1 MKLKDLPSYAKNTFY
16 HDLKSSML
24 FGVFGG
30 LILPFISIIGRKI
43 GASGFEIALLA
54 ATPFVANAFALLWSE
69 DVFGKGR
76 VWYVVWPCAAGRSLL
91 FIIFFV
97 KGPGLYTLIIF
108 LYMLI
113 TAIPYPSY
121 ASIMKTNYPDSARG
135 KLMSYTR
142 AGNAAFWIISAF
154 ASGLILNR
162 ATDNYRYV
170 FPVAALFGVLSALQ
184 FGAIKVRDEKKSRES
199 LKGIVHITEAL
210 RDRSF
215 QAYILTYSFFEAG
228 LLFALPV
235 IPLVLVDEAHITN
248 LAAGVYGSVFS
259 SMWLAGFFFW
269 GRFLDRYSV
278 RQALMAVFFTG
289 SFMPLIYMLS
299 RNIYMLGI
307 AQGISGFVAAAI
319 ELAGYVVITRLS
331 SSREVPRY
339 MAANVAAGGVRGLIV
354 PFAGTGFFTL
364 FGAGPVFIVSFVLI
378 SIAFFAT
385 GKLIKDRGFK

>member
-1 MKLKDLPSYAKNTFY
+1 
-16 HDLKSSML
+16 ML

-43 GASGFEIALLA
+43 GASSFEIAVLA

-69 DVFGKGR
+69 DLFGKGR
-76 VWYVVWPCAAGRSLL
+76 VWYVVWPSAAGRALL

-121 ASIMKTNYPDSARG
+121 ASIMKTNYPDYARG

-154 ASGLILNR
+154 VSGLVLNR
-162 ATDNYRYV
+162 ATGNYRYV
-170 FPVAALFGVLSALQ
+170 FPVAAFFGVLSALQ
-184 FGAIKVRDEKKSRES
+184 FGAVKVGDEKKSRES
-199 LKGIVHITEAL
+199 LKGIIHITEAL

-215 QAYILTYSFFEAG
+215 QAYILSYSFFEAG

-235 IPLVLVDEAHITN
+235 IPLVLVDQVHISN

-269 GRFLDRYSV
+269 GRFLDRHTV
-278 RQALMAVFFTG
+278 KDALMAFFFTG
-289 SFMPLIYMLS
+289 SFTPLIYILS

-319 ELAGYVVITRLS
+319 ELAGYVVITRIS
-331 SSREVPRY
+331 SPKEVPRY
-339 MAANVAAGGVRGLIV
+339 MAANFAAGGLRGLIV
-354 PFAGTGFFTL
+354 PFAGTGFFTV
-364 FGAGPVFIVSFVLI
+364 FGAGPVFTVSFVLI
-378 SIAFFAT
+378 LTAFLAAV
-385 GKLIKDRGFK
+385 KLIKDSGL